1 MMSSI
6 EVNCEKMIVL
16 SSPSER
22 ESISL
27 KISTILR
34 VFDESGGRS
43 LSLARFAF
51 DTTAVHSMQAPLSPV
66 FEAVSLGRMS
76 TTARGAQGH
85 HSLGLAQ
92 LAAPR
97 IRQSHPSERIR
108 QLVRI
113 VVAILAFA
121 HFRLHRLLVFPVVLR
136 DQ

>member
-51 DTTAVHSMQAPLSPV
+51 ATTAVHSMQAPLSPV

-76 TTARGAQGH
+76 TTARGA
-85 HSLGLAQ
+85 
-92 LAAPR
+92 
-97 IRQSHPSERIR
+97 
-108 QLVRI
+108 
-113 VVAILAFA
+113 
-121 HFRLHRLLVFPVVLR
+121 
-136 DQ
+136 